1 MTPKHNKPS
10 LAAMLETALATSQP
24 EATGSRTY
32 DIGRTSCRIPHA
44 ILDEVGALAQANQ
57 MSVSLVI
64 NLLLDSYLTG
74 QGRPGYA
81 ELAPWYADYALR
93 KKPDAL

>member
-1 MTPKHNKPS
+1 M
-10 LAAMLETALATSQP
+10 LDAATTASDQDGTSGH
-24 EATGSRTY
+24 AF
-32 DIGRTSCRIPHA
+32 DIALTSCRIPRAVLH
-44 ILDEVGALAQANQ
+44 EVAAVAQANR

-81 ELAPWYADYALR
+81 ELAPWYPDYATR
-93 KKPDAL
+93 KKPDAPQETSNPA